1 LSNSTASLSRSEGE
15 HRTAQLV
22 AGDLGNAVQGF
33 LGPGVVANSA
43 RSYAETLSQLPVGF
57 QVAIFAT

>member
-1 LSNSTASLSRSEGE
+1 LSRSEGE